1 MSNLNSYTI
10 NNVNQE
16 VYSQISESI
25 YLLDTAKQSSQN
37 ATANHS
43 IQTAIEKLI
52 QLRNSIGSGDLGNF
66 QRL

>member
-1 MSNLNSYTI
+1 MPNLNSYTV

-16 VYSQISESI
+16 VYAQISESI
-25 YLLDTAKQSSQN
+25 YLLDTAKQASED

-52 QLRNSIGSGDLGNF
+52 QLRNRIGSGDLGNF
-66 QRL
+66 QSL